1 MERRAMTVIDSLK
14 SIAQTAIA
22 VALVLMSS
30 YGFVDN
36 QLNEKI
42 RMISTLVVNETLER
56 VKVDDAVFMLNKA
69 VEKFKTG
76 DIRDIKR
83 VNLEFV
89 LKYQDQIIKNYP
101 EKRPEVKWC
110 ASFYA
115 DHFVT
120 VPTFNEDRP
129 T

>member
-1 MERRAMTVIDSLK
+1 MTVVDTMK
-14 SIAQTAIA
+14 NIAQMAIA

-30 YGFVDN
+30 YGFVDK
-36 QLNEKI
+36 QLDEKI
-42 RMISTLVVNETLER
+42 RMISTLVVNETFER

-69 VEKFKTG
+69 VEKFKSG
-76 DIRDIKR
+76 DEKDIKG

-101 EKRPEVKWC
+101 EKRPEIKWC
-110 ASFYA
+110 ANYYA
-115 DHFVT
+115 EHFVT
-120 VPTFNEDRP
+120 VPTFSKDRP